1 MIICEMQTV
10 CKLYANYNAFRIF
23 YKKRGAIK
31 ANQHSGC
38 ICLYGLHLSNEDE
51 TQLIVEAYAE
61 HD

>member
-1 MIICEMQTV
+1 MRN
-10 CKLYANYNAFRIF
+10 ANYNAFRIF

-31 ANQHSGC
+31 VNQHSGC